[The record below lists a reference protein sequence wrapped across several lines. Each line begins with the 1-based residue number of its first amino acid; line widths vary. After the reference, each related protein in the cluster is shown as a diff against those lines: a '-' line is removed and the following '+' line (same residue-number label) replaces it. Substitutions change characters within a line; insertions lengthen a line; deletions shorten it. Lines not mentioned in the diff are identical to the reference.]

1 MSIGLTLAAG
11 TAFAAGTGTTL
22 ATGSVLTSAGVIAAS
37 VAFTARSRA
46 AFATSGAAGTGG
58 SFAAARVAV
67 VPTMPVEGRAVLG
80 GQGGEFGYVQHA
92 VAVLVI
98 LGEQIGRGVGLVAA
112 FSFVCALRMSGG
124 GQREAAEEDREC
136 FVHVILFG
144 LYFLGVS
151 RPASQDKQAPGE
163 APAVTMQGVQVV
175 T

>member
-11 TAFAAGTGTTL
+11 SAFTAGTRAAFAT
-22 ATGSVLTSAGVIAAS
+22 AGVVAAAI
-37 VAFTARSRA
+37 VFAARSRA

-144 LYFLGVS
+144 LYFWGVS

>member
-11 TAFAAGTGTTL
+11 SAFTAGTRAAFAT
-22 ATGSVLTSAGVIAAS
+22 AGVVAAAI
-37 VAFTARSRA
+37 VFAARSRA

-136 FVHVILFG
+136 FVHVTCG
-144 LYFLGVS
+144 LGVYGGLGVS
-151 RPASQDKQAPGE
+151 RLPSQDKRRPERHRPQPYG
-163 APAVTMQGVQVV
+163 GSKSLHKG
-175 T
+175 

>member
-11 TAFAAGTGTTL
+11 SAFTAGTRAAFAT
-22 ATGSVLTSAGVIAAS
+22 AGVVAAAI
-37 VAFTARSRA
+37 VFAARSRA

-163 APAVTMQGVQVV
+163 ATAVTMQGVQVV

>member
-11 TAFAAGTGTTL
+11 SAFTAGTRAAFAT
-22 ATGSVLTSAGVIAAS
+22 AGVVAAAI
-37 VAFTARSRA
+37 VFAARSRA

-58 SFAAARVAV
+58 SFASARVAV

-144 LYFLGVS
+144 LYFWGVS

>member
-11 TAFAAGTGTTL
+11 SAFTAGTRAAFATAGVVAAAITL
-22 ATGSVLTSAGVIAAS
+22 AARTVLTSTGVVAAAI
-37 VAFTARSRA
+37 VFAARSRA

-58 SFAAARVAV
+58 SFASARVAV

-80 GQGGEFGYVQHA
+80 GQGGEFGYVEHA

-112 FSFVCALRMSGG
+112 FSFVCALRMGGG

-144 LYFLGVS
+144 VYFLG
-151 RPASQDKQAPGE
+151 
-163 APAVTMQGVQVV
+163 GVA
-175 T
+175 TGFAG